1 MLITS
6 VKNAIVYEILT
17 AKDYE
22 GTVLCAASTFVAG
35 EPMVSVLEIDNK
47 DFLYF
52 SEIFVKKAIADG
64 LSVIAKDAVTGQV
77 VGCMIS
83 EDFVTGPP
91 QGIERVSPSLGPIF
105 QMLGTLD
112 ERYKEHHPVKPGE
125 IYHQFMLG
133 VLGSYAG
140 KGIGHQLT
148 VESERLAR
156 NKGYKAIMCEVTG
169 PVSQHIFLNQLGYKE
184 VDAIAYH
191 DFVYEGKQVFRD
203 ITACGSCKLIYKAL

>member
-6 VKNAIVYEILT
+6 VKNAIIYEILT
-17 AKDYE
+17 EKDYE

-35 EPMVSVLEIDNK
+35 EPMVTVLDIAKK

-52 SEIFVKKAIADG
+52 SEIFVRKAIADG

-83 EDFVTGPP
+83 EDFVTDPP
-91 QGIERVSPSLGPIF
+91 QGIELVAPSLGPIF
-105 QMLGTLD
+105 HMLGTLD
-112 ERYKEHHPVKPGE
+112 ERYKEHHSVKQGE

-133 VLGSYAG
+133 VLSTYAG
-140 KGIGHQLT
+140 KGIGHRLT
-148 VESERLAR
+148 IESERLAKAKR
-156 NKGYKAIMCEVTG
+156 YKAIMCEVTG

-191 DFVYEGKQVFRD
+191 DFVYEGQHIFKH
-203 ITACGSCKLIYKAL
+203 ITACESCKLIYKAI